1 MIDLC
6 VNGIIRLFFILIKF
20 GFNHWGWIITIL
32 VGGFLLFK
40 LAKVIGFKKILGNLV
55 ELGPIEYLL
64 FFPILLILMFMGL
77 IFGTWITTLW
87 SGQGFCEI
95 IEQMT
100 TWLL

>member
-20 GFNHWGWIITIL
+20 GFNHWGWTITL
-32 VGGFLLFK
+32 FVGLFFLLW
-40 LAKVIGFKKILGNLV
+40 LGRIIGIDKIFGNIV
-55 ELGPIEYLL
+55 KLGPIEYLL

-77 IFGTWITTLW
+77 IFGTWIATLW
-87 SGQGFCEI
+87 SGQGFCEV

-100 TWLL
+100 TWFL